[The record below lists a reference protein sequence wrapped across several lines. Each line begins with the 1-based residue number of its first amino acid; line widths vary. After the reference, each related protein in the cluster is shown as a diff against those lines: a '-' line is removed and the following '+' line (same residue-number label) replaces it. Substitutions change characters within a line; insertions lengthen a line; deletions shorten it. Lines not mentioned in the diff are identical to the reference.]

1 MVKVNLDLIILT
13 PLRKISVS
21 GGDVLHALRHSD
33 NGYIGFGEAYF
44 SIIDYGVIKA
54 WKLHQKMTL
63 NLIVPFGEVR
73 FVFISSDFTQRRE
86 ECIGI
91 SNYARLTVPPG
102 IWFGFEGLAS
112 PSSML
117 LNISDIEHD
126 SSEIQRMD
134 IDDFKQKFTNL

>member
-1 MVKVNLDLIILT
+1 MVVVNLEHITLT
-13 PLRKISVS
+13 PLKRIPVS
-21 GGDVLHALRHSD
+21 GGDVLHALKCSD
-33 NGYIGFGEAYF
+33 YGFKGFGEAYF
-44 SIIDYGVIKA
+44 SIIEHRVVKA
-54 WKLHQKMTL
+54 WKLHREMIL
-63 NLIVPFGEVR
+63 NLIVPVGEVR
-73 FVFISSDFTQRRE
+73 FVFISSDFKQRRE

-126 SSEIQRMD
+126 PNELER
-134 IDDFKQKFTNL
+134 IDVAEFKQKFN

>member
-1 MVKVNLDLIILT
+1 MDIVNLDHITRT
-13 PLRKISVS
+13 PLKRIPVS
-21 GGDVLHALRHSD
+21 GGDVLHALKYSD
-33 NGYIGFGEAYF
+33 DGYQGFGEAYF
-44 SIIDYGVIKA
+44 SIIEYGVVKA
-54 WKLHQKMTL
+54 WKLHRKMTL
-63 NLIVPFGEVR
+63 NLIVPVGEVR
-73 FVFISSDFTQRRE
+73 FVFISSDFKQRRE

-126 SSEIQRMD
+126 PNELER
-134 IDDFKQKFTNL
+134 IDMVDFKQKFN